1 MDENKEKRK
10 VFLGGWKNLKEIIPN
25 NKEVFKQI
33 FTSLH
38 SRNYKLYFYGQIIS
52 LVGSFIQQIA
62 MSWLVYR
69 ITGSVLMLATVTFV
83 SQIPSF
89 FISPVSGVI
98 ADRFEKRKLLI
109 LTQSLFML
117 QAFIMAALVLGNLI
131 EPWHI
136 IALSLFLGFIQA
148 MDMPARQAITI
159 ELVDRKE
166 DIGNAIALNSA
177 MFNSARLIGPSIGGF
192 LIAIFGEG
200 LCFLINGLSYIAV
213 LFSLYKIISKPVE
226 KSIEKKNIRQDI
238 NEGFKYATRSVPI
251 RSALIMLGI
260 VSFFGFSLLVFL
272 PPFAKD
278 ILKGNSN
285 TLGFMMSAFGAG
297 ALVAALYLAARKSVV
312 GLGKIIMLSVLI
324 MGISLIALFFVH
336 VSRVAYIIGFPLG
349 FTLIASVASLNTQL
363 QTLSDEKFR
372 GRVMSLYAMSLMGVT
387 PIGALILGYLEKFI
401 GIQGLFLINGIVL
414 ILIALVYEYYWPVI
428 RKHMRKIYVEKGI
441 LPEIAIG
448 IQSVNKE

>member
-1 MDENKEKRK
+1 MDEKKEKRE
-10 VFLGGWKNLKEIIPN
+10 VFSGGWKNFKEIIPN
-25 NKEVFKQI
+25 NKEIFKQI

-89 FISPVSGVI
+89 FISPIAGVI
-98 ADRFEKRKLLI
+98 ADRFEKRKLLM

-117 QAFIMAALVLGNLI
+117 QALVMTALVLGNVI

-136 IALSLFLGFIQA
+136 IALSLFLGLVQA

-226 KSIEKKNIRQDI
+226 KTNEKKNIRQDI
-238 NEGFKYATRSVPI
+238 NEGFKYAMRSVPI
-251 RSALIMLGI
+251 RSALLMLGI

-278 ILKGNSN
+278 ILNGNSN

-297 ALVAALYLAARKSVV
+297 ALVAALYLAARKSVI
-312 GLGKIIMLSVLI
+312 GLGKIVMLSVLI
-324 MGISLIALFFVH
+324 MGISLIAMFFVH
-336 VSRVAYIIGFPLG
+336 ISWLAYIIGFPLG

-363 QTLSDEKFR
+363 QTFSDEKFR

-387 PIGALILGYLEKFI
+387 PIGALVLGYLEKFA
-401 GIQGLFLINGIVL
+401 GIQGLFLSNGIVL
-414 ILIALVYEYYWPVI
+414 ILIALVYEHYRPI
-428 RKHMRKIYVEKGI
+428 LRKHMRKIYVEKGI

>member
-1 MDENKEKRK
+1 MEGKEKNRK
-10 VFLGGWKNLKEIIPN
+10 IFLGGWKSLKEVIPN
-25 NKEVFKQI
+25 NKEVFKHI

-69 ITGSVLMLATVTFV
+69 ITGSIFMLATVTFV

-89 FISPVSGVI
+89 FISPLAGVI
-98 ADRFEKRKLLI
+98 ADRFEKRKILI

-148 MDMPARQAITI
+148 MDMPTRQAITI

-166 DIGNAIALNSA
+166 DLGNAIALNSA

-200 LCFLINGLSYIAV
+200 LCFFINGISYIAV
-213 LFSLYKIISKPVE
+213 LFSLFKIISKPVI
-226 KSIEKKNIRQDI
+226 KSIEKKNFKQDI
-238 NEGFKYATRSVPI
+238 SEGFKYALNSVPI
-251 RSALIMLGI
+251 RSALIMIGI
-260 VSFFGFSLLVFL
+260 VSFSGYSVLVFL
-272 PPFAKD
+272 PAFAKD
-278 ILKGNSN
+278 ILNGNSN
-285 TLGFMMSAFGAG
+285 TLGFIMASFGAG
-297 ALVAALYLAARKSVV
+297 ALVAALFLAARKSVL
-312 GLGKIIMLSVLI
+312 GLGKIIMLSIFVI
-324 MGISLIALFFVH
+324 GISLIALSYVKL
-336 VSRVAYIIGFPLG
+336 SWIAYIIGFPLG

-363 QTLSDEKFR
+363 QTCSDEKFR
-372 GRVMSLYAMSLMGVT
+372 GRVMSFYAMALMGVT
-387 PIGALILGYLEKFI
+387 PIGALLFGYLAKYI
-401 GIQGLFLINGIVL
+401 GIQGLFLINGIFL
-414 ILIALVYEYYWPVI
+414 ILMSLVYEHYRPI
-428 RKHMRKIYVEKGI
+428 LRKHMRKIYVEKGI
-441 LPEIAIG
+441 ITEIAIG
-448 IQSVNKE
+448 IQSLNKE